1 MDGNP
6 TPQDLALF
14 VLLCAEGRSVFS
26 NQWHTTELRSSTYRL
41 IMRVLPA
48 IADSMECTDRRYS
61 HQYKEALMF
70 GYGLL
75 GTILFIALIVWL
87 VRAL

>member
-1 MDGNP
+1 
-6 TPQDLALF
+6 
-14 VLLCAEGRSVFS
+14 
-26 NQWHTTELRSSTYRL
+26 
-41 IMRVLPA
+41 MRVLPA
-48 IADSMECTDRRYS
+48 IADSTECTDRRYS
-61 HQYKEALMF
+61 RQYKEALMF